1 MNPYYPKRQ
10 KNHTALKQDA
20 ASDCPCQSGLPFQEC
35 CQPFLD
41 TYMGNASMG
50 NASMSNASTSH
61 ASPQRPDTAEQL
73 MRSRYCAYVL
83 KNSDYLLQ
91 TWHPDYRPETLDLT
105 DSPNQWLGLKIKNT
119 HQGKKNDCTGQVH
132 FIARFKING
141 KAHKLEEHS
150 QFKKINGQWLYLT
163 GKIE

>member
-10 KNHTALKQDA
+10 KNRTALKQDA
-20 ASDCPCQSGLPFQEC
+20 VSDCPCQSGLPFQAC
-35 CQPFLD
+35 CQPFLN
-41 TYMGNASMG
+41 TYT
-50 NASMSNASTSH
+50 SNASTNH

-119 HQGKKNDCTGQVH
+119 HQGKKNDYTGQVH